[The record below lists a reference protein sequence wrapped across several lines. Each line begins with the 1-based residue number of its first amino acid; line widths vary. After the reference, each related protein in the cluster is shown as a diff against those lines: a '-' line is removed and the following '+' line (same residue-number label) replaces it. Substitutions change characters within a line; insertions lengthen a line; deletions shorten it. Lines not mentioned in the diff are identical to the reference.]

1 MKTAQRGC
9 GSIELGREARR
20 SWRRVFVL
28 VALIHNG
35 AVLAQPPPAAREVP
49 SLSGRWAPA
58 TCVPDGATCPF
69 NVEALPLTR
78 AGRNLMNAFEE
89 PLGPKFDC
97 VQATVPS
104 LLADPYR
111 WALHQL
117 TDRVIFEYEKDDIV
131 RTVWL
136 EGWGHP
142 EPGPYGASWQGHSRG
157 HYEGSSLIVVTDRF
171 LFDPTGLEDLG
182 GIPSSTL
189 KRVTERYHRE
199 GDRLIADVVT
209 EDPLILTAPVE
220 FTLEWIEGH
229 EPLILPYGC
238 ALDQAR
244 RVIRYAQPDA
254 VPNLRSSGQSEPT
267 RGGVPVGGDERA
279 P

>member
-1 MKTAQRGC
+1 MNAVRY
-9 GSIELGREARR
+9 R
-20 SWRRVFVL
+20 S
-28 VALIHNG
+28 
-35 AVLAQPPPAAREVP
+35 AVLALLAAAGVAAQPVP
-49 SLSGRWAPA
+49 QATVVPDLTGRWAPA

-69 NVEALPLTR
+69 DVESLPLTR

-117 TDRVIFEYEKDDIV
+117 TDRVVFEYEKDDIV

-136 EGWGHP
+136 DGWEHP
-142 EPGPYGASWQGHSRG
+142 EPGPYDASWQGYSRG
-157 HYEGSSLIVVTDRF
+157 HYEGDTLVVVTDRF
-171 LFDPTGLEDLG
+171 LYDPTGLEDLG

-189 KRVTERYHRE
+189 KRVTERYRRE
-199 GDRLIADVVT
+199 GNRLIADVTT

-220 FTLEWIEGH
+220 FRFEWVFGE

-244 RVIRYAQPDA
+244 RVIQYAQPDE

-267 RGGVPVGGDERA
+267 RGGVPVGGRE
-279 P
+279 